1 MIRDIVIKID
11 DGKEFNQK
19 LNDSLKL
26 SKIRIFILES
36 SEIHNY
42 IRFLKDTLIFQHEGK
57 DIINEDKAL
66 SEILV
71 GDKLFIKKIKNDE
84 STNVSFQSEKKKKA
98 YKLPLNMKLDE
109 VRLFLSQ
116 RLDYNF
122 SFILPEHGEIEID
135 EEYEYTLEKIINKN
149 DKNINLI
156 ELCKTNRPNWSKLI
170 KSCEYGF
177 NIIADKG
184 AERASK
190 KAIVITDSKNKKD
203 RHPER
208 YKETKRCDNELD
220 NLCQRNTAFDCKIS
234 SILPWLSFCIGLTSK
249 SSIEFKKK
257 SATATSYSII
267 KSEHASIEFT
277 ELDYYLTTEFV
288 NDVESAIDPN
298 LKLRVQLEKLKK
310 IIEDYGQFISKKNIF
325 GGKIVSQLTS
335 EANQESSSS
344 TFNGKSN
351 MSYSSITDFGIS
363 GSRTKS
369 GNDNTSSNEARSYER
384 IIGGGGDYLFDDNIS
399 GWYEALS
406 DPDKWEIVE
415 YKEVI
420 PIFEILPDDLKDQVL
435 KCLGQRILDVKTCKI
450 VYDTKEKAHVHIL
463 EHDIP
468 NIDECQIFSTIME
481 ENESAK
487 NSFSS
492 RIEYLDKNSPVIV
505 IHKINEDKD
514 KSSYNRHDLKISYI
528 IVGYGFRS
536 KSELD
541 IKFIGG
547 GEKEIKQ
554 DNNRFIAEIER
565 PKKEKSIIGSCMI
578 KSYKNKTDPED
589 SKIITSLHFHQSDK
603 KVCIHTYD
611 LETKKRIKPLDNS
624 YIYYSILEFPGFGK
638 AIKCDKIKLSFKNS
652 GNFKWITSGN
662 FEENQ
667 SIFMNL
673 ILNDCTSNKDK
684 TELEIVVFK
693 PNVIFLAYKKI
704 HDSDDNGDNGLS
716 FLSLPITSITSVN

>member
-1 MIRDIVIKID
+1 DIVIKID

-19 LNDSLKL
+19 LNDNLKL

-36 SEIHNY
+36 SEIHSY

-71 GDKLFIKKIKNDE
+71 
-84 STNVSFQSEKKKKA
+84 A

-122 SFILPEHGEIEID
+122 SFILPDHGEIEID
-135 EEYEYTLEKIINKN
+135 EEYKDTLEKIINKN

-310 IIEDYGQFISKKNIF
+310 IIEDYVI
-325 GGKIVSQLTS
+325 
-335 EANQESSSS
+335 ESSSS
-344 TFNGKSN
+344 TISGESN

-363 GSRTKS
+363 GCRTKS
-369 GNDNTSSNEARSYER
+369 GNDNTSSSEARSYER
-384 IIGGGGDYLFDDNIS
+384 IIGGGDYLFDDNIS

-420 PIFEILPDDLKDQVL
+420 PIFEILPDDLKDRVL

-684 TELEIVVFK
+684 AELEIVVFK

-716 FLSLPITSITSVN
+716 FLSLPITSTTS